1 MALAGAALMQGQGT
15 EGANVQRPPLRCSD
29 AYEVGLVMIDFK
41 DAADDLR
48 GEIGRALEDKERM
61 TTEAGRPIYGEMT
74 KKLREFVEL
83 SNAIAAELGDYDLA
97 EGLAKKVEGVA
108 GSLEKTSVALGDGK
122 DPAQA
127 YDTLQEAHGVL
138 KRAME
143 FPSPGG

>member
-1 MALAGAALMQGQGT
+1 MQGQGT

-29 AYEVGLVMIDFK
+29 AYEVELLMTDLK
-41 DAADDLR
+41 DAANDLR

-74 KKLREFVEL
+74 KKLREFVEY
-83 SNAIAAELGDYDLA
+83 SNAVAAELGDYDLA

-108 GSLEKTSVALGDGK
+108 GSLEKTSVALGDGE

-138 KRAME
+138 KRVME
-143 FPSPGG
+143 VSFPGG